1 MRCKLFGVTNITII
15 AIGLSAS
22 VANAGEVLVGPPT
35 VLDST
40 TMRVQGKMVQ
50 LDFIKSLKPGNA
62 CTWKNRPLDCGMLAA
77 AGLKD
82 LVVGANVT
90 CVQNISGKY
99 TCTASGYDLAYGL
112 IHAGWAV
119 PTSNAPAQYQIKRAR
134 AESHKLGFWA
144 ARNTAGHVVAM
155 QISTH

>member
-1 MRCKLFGVTNITII
+1 MTRKCSSIAII
-15 AIGLSAS
+15 AIGLLAS
-22 VANAGEVLVGPPT
+22 VANAGELLVGPPK
-35 VLDST
+35 VLNST
-40 TMRVQGKMVQ
+40 TMMVQGKTVQ

-62 CTWKNRPLDCGMLAA
+62 CTWKNRPLDCGVLAA

-82 LVVGANVT
+82 LVVAANVT

-99 TCTASGYDLAYGL
+99 TCTAGGYDLAYGL

-119 PTSNAPAQYQIKRAR
+119 PTDNAPARYQTKRAR

-144 ARNTAGHVVAM
+144 AKNTTGQVVAM
-155 QISTH
+155 QISAH